1 MKRYQRFLLIFLL
14 VCILANCTGCF
25 SRNNYTVFSDKNH
38 RITMVGGTMRDQI
51 GIVLDNRE
59 LVICSYK
66 GKELC
71 RKSFDKEIRYMD
83 IYAEQALLLFED
95 DTVEMY
101 SVENEAFDM
110 VLAHSF
116 DSSVKKIDVFDWLIN
131 KNKGAFVLL
140 ENGELWRT
148 ESENSLG
155 TLVLMDKG
163 VQAEAY
169 IEHQLTY
176 ITVEGEIR
184 GWCGGAYF
192 EADNLI
198 PTSTLKDIYDLRV
211 ATSDGAELLFGY
223 GREHSYFIDI
233 LGDYSLKKTIENS
246 EIEPIYSSKS
256 MYYSTVYRENGQW
269 YFEGTAKDYT
279 HPVFR
284 KDRKSIKV
292 ASGESVWVVAGGVLI
307 YDDHEVRIQLISPY

>member
-1 MKRYQRFLLIFLL
+1 
-14 VCILANCTGCF
+14 
-25 SRNNYTVFSDKNH
+25 
-38 RITMVGGTMRDQI
+38 MVGGTMRDQI

-101 SVENEAFDM
+101 SLENEAFDL
-110 VLAHSF
+110 VFTQAF
-116 DSSVKKIDVFDWLIN
+116 DSPVKKIDVFDWLLN

-155 TLVLMDKG
+155 RLSLMDKG
-163 VQAEAY
+163 VQAETY
-169 IEHQLTY
+169 MEHCLIY
-176 ITVEGEIR
+176 ITIEGEIKEWSSGYR
-184 GWCGGAYF
+184 SVKT
-192 EADNLI
+192 ETDPDL
-198 PTSTLKDIYDLRV
+198 LKDIYDIEFIFL
-211 ATSDGAELLFGY
+211 DYAEILLVY
-223 GREHSYFIDI
+223 GQEQNYFLNI
-233 LGDYSLKKTIENS
+233 LKQYSIKESVEQT
-246 EIEPIYSSKS
+246 EIGPIYSTKS
-256 MYYSTVYRENGQW
+256 MYRSTVYKENGLW
-269 YFEGTAKDYT
+269 YYEGIAKDYT
-279 HPVFR
+279 HPIHHE
-284 KDRKSIKV
+284 DRKTIKV
-292 ASGESVWVVAGGVLI
+292 DSNESVWVVAGGVLI